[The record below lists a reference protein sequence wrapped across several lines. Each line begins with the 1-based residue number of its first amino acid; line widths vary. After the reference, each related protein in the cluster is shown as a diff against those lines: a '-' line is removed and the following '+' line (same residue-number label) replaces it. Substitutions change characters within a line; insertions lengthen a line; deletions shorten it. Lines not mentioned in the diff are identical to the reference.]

1 MDSENLTPIICSV
14 IIPHYN
20 IPALLSRC
28 IQSLPECDDV
38 QIIVVDDCSPCA
50 ESIAESVPEL
60 RRKNVE
66 LYSTPKGGSAGRA
79 RNLGISMARG
89 KWLTFLDADD
99 LFTDVFGAILAQL
112 TVRNEDVLYYRNKS
126 VLSENLDTPSSRNIF
141 DYHFS
146 TYFETGNELPLR
158 LEFDAPWGKF
168 VRKDFID
175 SNNIRF
181 DEIRYSNDTFFSTVI
196 GVMAQNIYVSQ
207 DILYIVT
214 ERSGSLTSEK
224 MKSFAEWEIRYN
236 TALRTQK
243 FLDNR
248 KVKYRRYAFCDY
260 LLVLAKRDKKSFAR
274 YFLNLS
280 LRNKLRYIYYATR
293 SAICSLSN

>member
-1 MDSENLTPIICSV
+1 MTSVICSV

-28 IQSLPECDDV
+28 IQSLPERDDV

-50 ESIAESVPEL
+50 DSLAEIVPEL
-60 RRKNVE
+60 KRKNVE
-66 LYSTPKGGSAGRA
+66 LYSTPIGGSAGRA
-79 RNLGISMARG
+79 RNVGISKARG

-99 LFTDVFGAILAQL
+99 LFTDTFETILVQL
-112 TVRNEDVLYYRNKS
+112 TTHTEDVLYYRNRS
-126 VLSENLDTPSSRNIF
+126 VLSEDLNIPSSRNIF

-181 DEIRYSNDTFFSTVI
+181 DEVRYSNDTFFSTVI
-196 GVMAQNIYVSQ
+196 GVVSENIYVSQ

-224 MKSFAEWEIRYN
+224 MKNFAEWEIRYN
-236 TALRTQK
+236 TALRTQT

-260 LLVLAKRDKKSFAR
+260 LLLMAKRDKKSFTK
-274 YFLNLS
+274 YFFKLS

-293 SAICSLSN
+293 AAMC